1 MQKTHELFGMI
12 HHLKSSMG
20 FKVGDTQSRWLNYI
34 SFFFFFLLSWEG
46 GKGTALMLGAI
57 LDFCLNVIQ
66 GIHLDKKKTEKF
78 CSSLKEVWFLMT
90 VLYSIVLKD
99 RHFNKIYVCEILF
112 ICVQLSNVLHT
123 HLWVGELL
131 RLEFNYFI
139 D

>member
-34 SFFFFFLLSWEG
+34 SFFFFYFLEREERAQLSRWEPSL
-46 GKGTALMLGAI
+46 TFVWMLFRVYT
-57 LDFCLNVIQ
+57 LTRKRQ
-66 GIHLDKKKTEKF
+66 KF